1 MKINTTMKLVF
12 SAIGVGIAITMAT
25 VFQLD
30 SLEQQVDRLSL
41 IRYQSYQAADELR
54 QSSDDLTRLGRTY
67 VVTGDEKYEK
77 MYMDILDIRN
87 GKKPRPESYHTIYW
101 DLVLQYGQKPKPDG
115 KTITLMQ
122 MMKDLG
128 FSDREFALLKEA
140 QNNSDALVSME
151 VKAMNAVKGLF
162 PDASGNYTVK
172 GEPDVN
178 IAVQLLHSEEY
189 HREKAKIMAPID
201 RFFQE
206 LETRT
211 AQQFNQAAE
220 Q

>member
-12 SAIGVGIAITMAT
+12 SAIGVGMAITMAT

-87 GKKPRPESYHTIYW
+87 GKKPRPRATTPFIGILSCNTAKN
-101 DLVLQYGQKPKPDG
+101 LNRMGKPSRYSK
-115 KTITLMQ
+115 
-122 MMKDLG
+122 
-128 FSDREFALLKEA
+128 
-140 QNNSDALVSME
+140 
-151 VKAMNAVKGLF
+151 
-162 PDASGNYTVK
+162 
-172 GEPDVN
+172 
-178 IAVQLLHSEEY
+178 
-189 HREKAKIMAPID
+189 
-201 RFFQE
+201 
-206 LETRT
+206 
-211 AQQFNQAAE
+211 
-220 Q
+220 